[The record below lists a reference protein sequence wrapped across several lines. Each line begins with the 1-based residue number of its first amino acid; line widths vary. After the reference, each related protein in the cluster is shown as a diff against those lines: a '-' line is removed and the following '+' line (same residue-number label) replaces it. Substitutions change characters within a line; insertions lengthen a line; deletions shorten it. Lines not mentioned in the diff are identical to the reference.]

1 MGISVEAEQKLKKQA
16 GGQPPS
22 FYNNDI
28 EKWTQ
33 KFDKQVK
40 DREEF
45 KKNNFAKLEITPVTV
60 NTNLEDPHNVYN
72 SRGFHTSLGF
82 VKGHQLGG
90 STTNRTTNGDQVIT
104 KEGGDSEYK
113 RVMERRKSRQS
124 TRAPTTVDI
133 DYAGNSARFEHIIKH
148 REYT

>member
-60 NTNLEDPHNVYN
+60 NTNLAILSQPTE
-72 SRGFHTSLGF
+72 F
-82 VKGHQLGG
+82 
-90 STTNRTTNGDQVIT
+90 T
-104 KEGGDSEYK
+104 K
-113 RVMERRKSRQS
+113 
-124 TRAPTTVDI
+124 
-133 DYAGNSARFEHIIKH
+133 
-148 REYT
+148 